1 MAAFDGKVAF
11 VTGAT
16 GNLGQVVARR
26 FAGEGAKLVL
36 VARNADDLKALA
48 DELGGDTMTE
58 AADLGDPDS
67 VDALVRRVETRF
79 GGIDVLAHTVG
90 GYAAGTPVHATG
102 IDVLEKV
109 INLNVRPVFVT
120 CGRVARSMVERGQ
133 GGKIVIVL
141 AKSALKGSANNG
153 AYTAS
158 KAAAQRIM
166 ESMALELRDQGIN
179 VNAVLPSIIDSPQ
192 NRKDMPNAD
201 TAKWVTAD
209 DLADAILFL
218 ASPGGAKLNGA
229 SLEIY
234 GRS

>member
-1 MAAFDGKVAF
+1 MAAFDGKVVL

-26 FAGEGAKLVL
+26 FAGEGAKLTL
-36 VARNADDLKALA
+36 AARNADDLKALA
-48 DELGGDTMTE
+48 EELGGDTMTE
-58 AADLGDPDS
+58 AADLGDPGS
-67 VDALVRRVETRF
+67 VDALVKRIEARF

-90 GYAAGTPVHATG
+90 GYAAGKPVHETG

-120 CGRVARSMVERGQ
+120 CGRVAKSMVERGQ
-133 GGKIVIVL
+133 GGKIAVVL

-158 KAAAQRIM
+158 KAAAQRIV
-166 ESMALELRDQGIN
+166 ESMAAELRDQNIN
-179 VNAVLPSIIDSPQ
+179 VNAVLPSTIDTPQ
-192 NRKDMPNAD
+192 NRKEMPNAD
-201 TAKWVTAD
+201 PAKWVTPEDVAN
-209 DLADAILFL
+209 AILFL
-218 ASPGGAKLNGA
+218 ASPQGAKLNGA
-229 SLEIY
+229 SLEVY

>member
-1 MAAFDGKVAF
+1 MAAFGGKVVL

-26 FAGEGAKLVL
+26 FAAQGAKLVL

-48 DELGGDTMTE
+48 DELAVETMTE
-58 AADLGDPDS
+58 AADLGDPES
-67 VDALVRRVETRF
+67 VDALVRRVEARF

-120 CGRVARSMVERGQ
+120 GGRVAKSMVERGQ
-133 GGKIVIVL
+133 GGKIVFVL

-201 TAKWVTAD
+201 PAKWVTAD
-209 DLADAILFL
+209 DLADVILFL
-218 ASPGGAKLNGA
+218 SSPEGAKLNGA
-229 SLEIY
+229 SIEVF